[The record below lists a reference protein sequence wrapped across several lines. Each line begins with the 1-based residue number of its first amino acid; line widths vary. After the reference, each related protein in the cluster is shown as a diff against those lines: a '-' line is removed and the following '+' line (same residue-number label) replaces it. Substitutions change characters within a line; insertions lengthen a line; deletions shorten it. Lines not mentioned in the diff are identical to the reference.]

1 MVRHLGITNLA
12 YSPRQGLRD
21 IRRALEFF
29 AENTVTFLRVIIS
42 GALWHCC
49 EKANGEGKSRPGCGL
64 PQSSPS
70 VAIRKSRRLSA
81 SKVAVPV
88 LKTKGVLGKTFI
100 RFRGPQAPKDKRRS
114 DHSCFRSN
122 FRSNGQACCTRM
134 HFGEAIGA
142 ERQSATL
149 HGFPRAITVSTGWPR

>member
-42 GALWHCC
+42 GALWNCC

-64 PQSSPS
+64 PQSAPS
-70 VAIRKSRRLSA
+70 MAIRKSRRLSA

-88 LKTKGVLGKTFI
+88 LKTKGVLEDFHKVSRAPGSK
-100 RFRGPQAPKDKRRS
+100 RQA
-114 DHSCFRSN
+114 
-122 FRSNGQACCTRM
+122 T
-134 HFGEAIGA
+134 E
-142 ERQSATL
+142 
-149 HGFPRAITVSTGWPR
+149 

>member
-42 GALWHCC
+42 GGLWNFC

-64 PQSSPS
+64 PQSAPS
-70 VAIRKSRRLSA
+70 MAIRKSRRLSA

-88 LKTKGVLGKTFI
+88 LKTKGVLEDFHKVSRAPGSK
-100 RFRGPQAPKDKRRS
+100 RQA
-114 DHSCFRSN
+114 
-122 FRSNGQACCTRM
+122 T
-134 HFGEAIGA
+134 E
-142 ERQSATL
+142 
-149 HGFPRAITVSTGWPR
+149 